1 MKLQPG
7 GGAKRGHGESWIVA
21 RRCVSGT
28 KASKKQA
35 VLFCKK
41 EPKNFSR
48 RWSLSDGRRP
58 KLQWKKV
65 FWFFFS
71 KKNRFLTFALA

>member
-1 MKLQPG
+1 VRVRDEG
-7 GGAKRGHGESWIVA
+7 
-21 RRCVSGT
+21 
-28 KASKKQA
+28 KQKTSSSF
-35 VLFCKK
+35 LKK
-41 EPKNFSR
+41 EPKKFSR

-71 KKNRFLTFALA
+71 KKNRFLLFLL